1 MENCCSTGY
10 SALIQFFQKVH
21 TVLVQRGPWS
31 LCWLFSK
38 GFAQTSRMVKTMKPI
53 FLSRPSWVP
62 EKYRPGLDHFQT
74 LLREQH
80 LDPRSVG
87 VTDYPSNAPMDEVI
101 RLMKQCAGAIILG
114 VPQIE
119 VKTGVLK
126 GNAID
131 EPFSLG
137 TEWNHI
143 EAALAYALELPT
155 LVIHHQTVVRGVFDR
170 GATQSFLHEVDF
182 SCPTWALT
190 ERIVGAVRTW
200 RGRLQT

>member
-1 MENCCSTGY
+1 
-10 SALIQFFQKVH
+10 
-21 TVLVQRGPWS
+21 
-31 LCWLFSK
+31 
-38 GFAQTSRMVKTMKPI
+38 MKPI
-53 FLSRPSWVP
+53 FLSRPNWVAA
-62 EKYRPGLDHFQT
+62 KYRPGLNHFQM
-74 LLREQH
+74 LLQEQH

-87 VTDYPSNAPMDEVI
+87 VTDYPTDAPMDEVL
-101 RLMKQCAGAIILG
+101 RLMKQCGGAIVLG

-119 VKTGVLK
+119 VRTGVLK
-126 GNAID
+126 GDDID

-155 LVIHHQTVVRGVFDR
+155 LVIHDQAVVRGVFDR
-170 GATQSFLHEVDF
+170 GATQSFLHKVDL

-190 ERIVGAVRTW
+190 EPIVGAIRTW

>member
-1 MENCCSTGY
+1 M
-10 SALIQFFQKVH
+10 Q
-21 TVLVQRGPWS
+21 
-31 LCWLFSK
+31 
-38 GFAQTSRMVKTMKPI
+38 PI
-53 FLSRPSWVP
+53 FLSRPSWVAP
-62 EKYRPGLDHFQT
+62 RYRPGLDHFQT

-87 VTDYPSNAPMDEVI
+87 VTDYPTDAPMDEVI
-101 RLMKQCAGAIILG
+101 RLMKQCGGAIVLG

-119 VKTGVLK
+119 VRAGVLK
-126 GNAID
+126 GNDID

-155 LVIHHQTVVRGVFDR
+155 LVIHDQTVVRGVFDR
-170 GATQSFLHEVDF
+170 GATKSFLHEVDL

-190 ERIVGAVRTW
+190 EPIVGAIRTW
-200 RGRLQT
+200 RGRFQT

>member
-1 MENCCSTGY
+1 MAWQARPT
-10 SALIQFFQKVH
+10 
-21 TVLVQRGPWS
+21 
-31 LCWLFSK
+31 K
-38 GFAQTSRMVKTMKPI
+38 GLGQACRRANVMNPV
-53 FLSRPSWVP
+53 FLSRPSWVS

-87 VTDYPSNAPMDEVI
+87 VTDYANDVPMAEVI
-101 RLMKQCAGAIILG
+101 RLMKQCAGAIVLG

-119 VKTGVLK
+119 VMTGVLK
-126 GNAID
+126 GDDIA

-155 LVIHHQTVVRGVFDR
+155 LVIHDQTVVRGVFDR
-170 GATQSFLHEVDF
+170 GATQSFLHEVDL
-182 SCPTWALT
+182 SCPTWALS
-190 ERIVGAVRTW
+190 ERIVGAIGTW

>member
-1 MENCCSTGY
+1 MMNP
-10 SALIQFFQKVH
+10 V
-21 TVLVQRGPWS
+21 
-31 LCWLFSK
+31 
-38 GFAQTSRMVKTMKPI
+38 
-53 FLSRPSWVP
+53 FLSRPSWVS

-87 VTDYPSNAPMDEVI
+87 VTDYANDVPMAEVI
-101 RLMKQCAGAIILG
+101 RLMKQCAGAIVLG

-119 VKTGVLK
+119 VMAGAVK
-126 GNAID
+126 GDDIH

-155 LVIHHQTVVRGVFDR
+155 LVIHDQTVVRGVFDR
-170 GATQSFLHEVDF
+170 GATQSFLHEVDL

-200 RGRLQT
+200 RGRLQMRSSSQPTL